1 MQYPNYRVAVE
12 IVIIHESKILL
23 TKRADDRDGGS
34 GAWSVPSGKAKYEEI
49 PIQALHREA
58 LEETNLEV
66 ELLKELDVRA
76 IQSVGHD
83 GEFYRLMFTYLVRPR
98 NDDIAPLCI
107 NEEHSA
113 FAWVTAEELDDENY
127 QSVHDN
133 LKAILKN
140 LFSK

>member
-1 MQYPNYRVAVE
+1 MERTFRKGEIRRV
-12 IVIIHESKILL
+12 
-23 TKRADDRDGGS
+23 
-34 GAWSVPSGKAKYEEI
+34 

-58 LEETNLEV
+58 LEETNLEI

-76 IQSVGHD
+76 IQSVIRD

-98 NDDIAPLCI
+98 NDDVTPLCI

-113 FAWVTAEELDDENY
+113 FAWVTAEELDDEKY
-127 QSVHDN
+127 QSIHDN